1 MAAWPKLKWD
11 KEPAGPLKGIKVVD
25 MATVVLG
32 PYATVQLADLGAE
45 VIKIE
50 NSEGNT
56 PGDMMR
62 HAGDSPTK
70 QHGPIFAALNRNKKA
85 INLNIK
91 KPEDKAVLEALLEEA
106 DVFIHNVR
114 MAWMVLKMF

>member
-1 MAAWPKLKWD
+1 MAAWPRLVWD
-11 KEPAGPLKGIKVVD
+11 SEPTGPLKGIKVVD

-56 PGDMMR
+56 PGDLMR
-62 HAGDSPTK
+62 YAGASPTGDL
-70 QHGPIFAALNRNKKA
+70 GPIFAALNRRKRLTSTSNRTP
-85 INLNIK
+85 IRR
-91 KPEDKAVLEALLEEA
+91 
-106 DVFIHNVR
+106 F
-114 MAWMVLKMF
+114 

>member
-1 MAAWPKLKWD
+1 MAKWPKLTWD
-11 KEPAGPLKGIKVVD
+11 KEPTGPLKGIKVVD

-56 PGDMMR
+56 PGDLMR
-62 HAGDSPTK
+62 HGGD
-70 QHGPIFAALNRNKKA
+70 
-85 INLNIK
+85 
-91 KPEDKAVLEALLEEA
+91 
-106 DVFIHNVR
+106 
-114 MAWMVLKMF
+114 